1 MRTPASKII
10 TLNQALTL
18 REQYRA
24 AGTTVA
30 FTNGCYDLFHAGHA
44 RSIAF
49 ARAQA
54 DVLVLAVNT
63 DRSVKEN
70 KGDLRPVIDEQN
82 RLSVLA
88 SLECVDWVILFDSRE
103 VMPLVEALRPDVLV
117 KGADRKGEVVGQSFV
132 ESYGGRVALCPVV
145 EGISTTRIIERVLR
159 VYGPPPPAGA
169 D

>member
-1 MRTPASKII
+1 MRTPESKIVS
-10 TLNQALTL
+10 LPEALRL
-18 REQYRA
+18 REAHRA
-24 AGTTVA
+24 AGRTVA

-54 DVLVLAVNT
+54 DALILAVNT

-70 KGDLRPVIDEQN
+70 KGDLRPVIDETN
-82 RLSVLA
+82 RLAVLA
-88 SLECVDWVILFDSRE
+88 SLECVDHVILFDSRE

-117 KGADRKGEVVGQSFV
+117 KGADRRGEVVGQSFV
-132 ESYGGRVALCPVV
+132 ESYGGRVALCPTV

-159 VYGPPPPAGA
+159 VYGAPPAGA
-169 D
+169 

>member
-1 MRTPASKII
+1 MRDPQSKI
-10 TLNQALTL
+10 LTL
-18 REQYRA
+18 DAALQVREAHRA
-24 AGTTVA
+24 AGRTVA

-54 DVLVLAVNT
+54 DVLFLAVNT

-70 KGDLRPVIDEQN
+70 KGDLRPVIDEAN

-88 SLECVDWVILFDSRE
+88 ALECVDHVILFDSRE
-103 VMPLVEALRPDVLV
+103 VLPLVEQLRPDVLV
-117 KGADRKGEVVGQSFV
+117 KGADRQGEVVGQSWV

-145 EGISTTRIIERVLR
+145 PGISTTRIIERVLA
-159 VYGPPPPAGA
+159 VYGGR
-169 D
+169 

>member
-1 MRTPASKII
+1 MRTPDSKIVS
-10 TLNQALTL
+10 LPEALRL
-18 REQYRA
+18 REAHRA
-24 AGTTVA
+24 AGRTVA

-54 DVLVLAVNT
+54 DALILAVNT

-70 KGDLRPVIDEQN
+70 KGDLRPVIDETN
-82 RLSVLA
+82 RLAVLA
-88 SLECVDWVILFDSRE
+88 SLECVDHVILFDSRE

-117 KGADRKGEVVGQSFV
+117 KGADRRGEVVGQSFV
-132 ESYGGRVALCPVV
+132 ESYGGRVALCPTV

-159 VYGPPPPAGA
+159 VYGAPPAGA
-169 D
+169 